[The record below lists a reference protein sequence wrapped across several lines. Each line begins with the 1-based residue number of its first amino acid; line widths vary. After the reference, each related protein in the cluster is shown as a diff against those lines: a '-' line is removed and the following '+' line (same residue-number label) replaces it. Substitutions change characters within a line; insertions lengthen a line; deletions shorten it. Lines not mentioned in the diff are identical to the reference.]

1 MVEIV
6 DYSSLCFDYCM
17 MDAILAA
24 KNSEDPK
31 TKVGACIVKNGNIIG
46 YGCNRAPKGFGKY
59 MNEHNCW
66 NSEADVM
73 HKKNTYVL
81 HAEVAAI
88 MDVYKNGHDTFGS
101 TIYVTLFPCNECA
114 KIIIEAGIKKVCYLE
129 LYSKSDKVQ
138 ATKLMFDECGIEY
151 IQSALAKDF
160 DKQCI
165 IEKETSKIK
174 MLK

>member
-1 MVEIV
+1 MN
-6 DYSSLCFDYCM
+6 
-17 MDAILAA
+17 AILV
-24 KNSEDPK
+24 KRNSKDSK

-46 YGCNRAPKGFGKY
+46 YGSNRAPKGFGKY

-88 MDVYKNGHDTFGS
+88 MDTYKNGNDTFGA

-129 LYSKSDKVQ
+129 MYLKSDKVQ

-151 IQSALAKDF
+151 VQSALAENIN
-160 DKQCI
+160 KQDI
-165 IEKETSKIK
+165 IEKEVIKLKI
-174 MLK
+174 LK